1 MESPCYRVFTPFA
14 PSTRPTSVL
23 HRAGALPSPTGP
35 GRCVG
40 RDWSDG
46 LMACRFRIHSCH
58 AHVRIAMSI
67 QNPNVEH
74 LLALGSRTPF
84 KAYLWAT
91 YAVELGLAPYLILRS
106 NICTVSQTPS

>member
-1 MESPCYRVFTPFA
+1 MESPCYRVFTPFT

-23 HRAGALPSPTGP
+23 RWAGALSSPTGP

-40 RDWSDG
+40 HNGSDDF
-46 LMACRFRIHSCH
+46 MACRVHLHSRH

-74 LLALGSRTPF
+74 LLALCSQTPF

-91 YAVELGLAPYLILRS
+91 YAVELGLVPYLIWL
-106 NICTVSQTPS
+106 NI